1 MEHYQNVTKSDD
13 GGSSSTSASYEEMP
27 VFLSTEEAGTV
38 DTGRNA
44 AADCEGGGA
53 ACLASPRPQLQSLTP
68 TNSKG
73 APQYATSITHP
84 PALIV
89 SNEMELS
96 RRQAEEEQLQREGVL
111 RKTSSDTG
119 TGEFS
124 NGTISQTSVE
134 VLGQLTADESPS
146 QLGVLGESPRRAS
159 TPEGI
164 PGENTSCEFG
174 GTLRRSHDR
183 DSVSVSH
190 DEKRRSARTSIEVK
204 MTRPPE
210 MPRSAL
216 RSTPNSRSPSPAS
229 DTSYRSCQL
238 DTSSAVGG
246 KKVCFMDC

>member
-1 MEHYQNVTKSDD
+1 MAARLPRPLATKRCPCFCLQRKQAPLIRVATRPPTVRVV
-13 GGSSSTSASYEEMP
+13 GRRAWRLRALSSKVLPRRTAKGR
-27 VFLSTEEAGTV
+27 LST
-38 DTGRNA
+38 RP
-44 AADCEGGGA
+44 
-53 ACLASPRPQLQSLTP
+53 ASRT
-68 TNSKG
+68 
-73 APQYATSITHP
+73 P